1 MNRQPERR
9 EFGVHCPARQRL
21 DTVLQPP
28 KNRRRGLAAS
38 RSRLV
43 NVLLGWPRQTKRLLM
58 LLADIVVVPA
68 ALWLAFALKFDSLSE
83 GFEQN
88 LLFYVG
94 VAVTGTLIFASSG
107 LYRAVVRFIGARML
121 VSIFAGVTGSA
132 VVLWCLSVMLPFIQ
146 PIPVSVAMIYWLIA
160 FLWVTATRLIARWL
174 LTPFDVDGTRV
185 VIYGA
190 GDAGIRLSLALAPGR
205 RFLLL
210 AFVDEKHSLQG
221 TLMNGVPVIS
231 PAELPEF
238 VGRYEVGRI
247 LLAIPSASRRR
258 KAEILRRLETL
269 NVHVQSVPDFNDVVS
284 GSARV
289 DDLRE
294 IDIGDL
300 LGRDPVLPNR
310 ALLDASIRGKSVM
323 VSGAGGSIG
332 SELCRQIVLLA
343 PKRLVLFENSEFALY
358 NIDRELHAIIAS
370 RKLDLKIHAVL
381 GNAHHKYRV
390 REVMQ
395 AFGVQTVY
403 HAAAYKH
410 VPIVEQNLVEGV
422 HNNVFSTWHAA
433 EAALETGVE
442 TFVLVSTDKAVNPT
456 NVMGATKRLA
466 EIVLQSLQ
474 TQSSRTRFCMV
485 RFGNVLGSSGSVVPL
500 FQEQIRRG
508 GPVTVTHREVRRFFM
523 TIPEAAQLVLQ
534 AGSMGTGG
542 DVFVLDMSQPVE
554 IDELA
559 RRMIKLAGLTV
570 RDDSNPDGDIEI
582 EYSGLRP
589 GEKMYEELLIGSNV
603 TGTEH
608 PMIMRAI
615 EPSPSWE
622 EAREILAELAIAV
635 NRIDCR
641 QVMAILEKAVREYR
655 SAPVIHDLVFSQR
668 TGAAEPK
675 PPSDPKV
682 TVLPTALR
690 APKPPAGEAKGP
702 G

>member
-1 MNRQPERR
+1 MQP
-9 EFGVHCPARQRL
+9 L
-21 DTVLQPP
+21 
-28 KNRRRGLAAS
+28 KNRRRELAAS

-43 NVLLGWPRQTKRLLM
+43 GVLLAWPRQTKRLLM
-58 LLADIVVVPA
+58 LLADVVVVPA
-68 ALWLAFALKFDSLSE
+68 ALWAAFALKFDSLSK

-94 VAVTGTLIFASSG
+94 VAATGTLIFAGSG
-107 LYRAVVRFIGARML
+107 LYRAVVRFIGARVL
-121 VSIFAGVTGSA
+121 ASILAGVTGSA
-132 VVLWCLSVMLPFIQ
+132 VIFWFLSAALPFIQ
-146 PIPVSVAMIYWLIA
+146 PIPISVAAIYWLIA
-160 FLWVTATRLIARWL
+160 LVWITGSRLIARWL
-174 LTPFDVDGTRV
+174 LTPFDIDGTRV

-190 GDAGIRLSLALAPGR
+190 GDAGVRLALALAPGR
-205 RFLLL
+205 QFFLL
-210 AFVDEKHSLQG
+210 AYVDEKRSLQG
-221 TLMNGVPVIS
+221 TLMNGVPVIAPS
-231 PAELPEF
+231 ELAHF
-238 VGRYEVGRI
+238 VARCEVGRI

-258 KAEILRRLETL
+258 KAEILRRLEPL
-269 NVHVQSVPDFNDVVS
+269 NIHVQSVPDFNDVVS
-284 GSARV
+284 GNSRV

-294 IDIGDL
+294 IEIEDL
-300 LGRDPVLPNR
+300 LGRDPILPNR

-332 SELCRQIVLLA
+332 SELCRQIILLA
-343 PKRLVLFENSEFALY
+343 PKQLVLFENSEIALY
-358 NIDRELHAIIAS
+358 NIERELQAIVEN
-370 RKLDLKIHAVL
+370 RELDIEIFALL

-390 REVMQ
+390 RDVMQ
-395 AFGVQTVY
+395 AFQVQTVY

-422 HNNVFSTWHAA
+422 HNNVFSSWHAA
-433 EAALETGVE
+433 EAALEVGVE
-442 TFVLVSTDKAVNPT
+442 TFVLISTDKAVNPT

-474 TQSSRTRFCMV
+474 TQTKRTRFCMV

-542 DVFVLDMSQPVE
+542 DVFVLDMGQPVE

-559 RRMIKLAGLTV
+559 RRMIRLTGLTV
-570 RDDSNPDGDIEI
+570 RNETNPDGDIEI

-589 GEKMYEELLIGSNV
+589 GEKLFEELLIGSNV

-622 EAREILAELAIAV
+622 EARELLSELTIAV

-641 QVMAILEKAVREYR
+641 QVMAVLEKAVKEYR
-655 SAPVIHDLVFSQR
+655 SSPVIHDLVFGQQPPE
-668 TGAAEPK
+668 AAVPR
-675 PPSDPKV
+675 PADPKV
-682 TVLPTALR
+682 AVLTAHR
-690 APKPPAGEAKGP
+690 AQKVP
-702 G
+702 GGA